1 MVKAVEVNI
10 ERMRFGHIRQVT
22 EIERRSFTNTWPFGA
37 FFSELFNRRAY
48 YVVATINEK
57 VVGFAGMWVVDEE
70 AHITTIAVDPDWRG
84 RKIGERL
91 LLHLLQEARRRG
103 AEYAILEVRVSNL
116 IAQNLYHKY
125 NFKIAYTRKG
135 YYSDNNEDAFVMRLD
150 NLQSK
155 DVGLMLENFAKKLAE
170 MKESGP

>member
-1 MVKAVEVNI
+1 MAKVADVKI
-10 ERMRFGHIRQVT
+10 ERMRFTHLRQVG
-22 EIERRSFTNTWPFGA
+22 EIERRSFTNVWPFGA

-48 YVVATINEK
+48 YIVATVGDK

-91 LLHLLQEARRRG
+91 FLHLLKEARRKG
-103 AEYAILEVRVSNL
+103 AEYVVLEVRVSNT

-125 NFKIAYTRKG
+125 NFKIVHTRKE
-135 YYSDNNEDAFVMRLD
+135 YYSDNREDAFVMRLD
-150 NLQSK
+150 NLQSEEY
-155 DVGLMLENFAKKLAE
+155 GRMLDAFEKQIEELSYE
-170 MKESGP
+170 